1 MRART
6 PSVGGERGAVLLM
19 FAVWLPVLAVML
31 TFVVDVGNW
40 FVHKRHLQIQA
51 DAAALAGAQDFGAC
65 PDRGPIDA
73 TVAAYG
79 GATYNAQIGST
90 PPGRVFRL
98 TNSKTF
104 HDQPGSPDDTTEGSP
119 CTAGMIDVKL
129 TEVDLPWFVPS
140 FFSALP
146 AKVKYINAQARVSV
160 NQVDTSL
167 GALPVGVPDPNPK
180 AARATFIN
188 EATGAVLG
196 STALVKTGTSN
207 GLAVWDNAGVPV
219 AVPLGTAAGS
229 ISVVI
234 ALGGLSSTTCGQ
246 PLVACYDAVEDP
258 VAPATLPTKGIVH
271 IRNWS
276 AAGNGAPPSDPI
288 LRGVALVPGSC
299 VDPYFSSAASS
310 CTYGVR
316 ARADFGP
323 GDPLGVNIKAKLT
336 ATVGGTTATLT
347 YSAATGLWSSPTTA
361 FTLAPGSGSAATNVM
376 SMDWAENAGT
386 LTSQG
391 SPSGNN
397 CGTSG
402 GNKCKGTF
410 AAVQRAFSATEPRS
424 GPIKVATVTEGGLS
438 ANSLERCSAVQTSCT
453 HNLVVSIGVKGSLG
467 NASSVSDPVV
477 AMRVA
482 GGSQNQSLDCD
493 PALLTLKAELATG
506 CQPTY
511 SRNLGTT
518 DCPGSEDTLWA
529 TAQPWTCVAL
539 QTGGAVNQVPA
550 GLNLRI
556 LGNDKANTCPGVG
569 APGHNNWSQFPAL
582 APTDPR
588 IIEVFLAPFGS
599 FDGNGSTTVPV
610 TDFATFYVT
619 GWTGQGGGFNNP
631 CQGNGDDPV
640 PNDDP
645 GVIVG
650 HFIKYIQAPGT
661 GSGTT
666 PCDPAAF
673 GSCVAVMTR

>member
-6 PSVGGERGAVLLM
+6 PNAGERGAVLLM

-40 FVHKRHLQIQA
+40 FVHKRHLQVQA
-51 DAAALAGAQDFGAC
+51 DAAALAGAQDFIAC

-79 GATYNAQIGST
+79 GDTYNAQIGST
-90 PPGRVFRL
+90 PPGQVFRL

-104 HDQPGSPDDTTEGSP
+104 HDQPANSDDTTEGSP

-146 AKVKYINAQARVSV
+146 ASVKYINAQARVSV
-160 NQVDTSL
+160 NQLDSSV
-167 GALPVGVPDPNPK
+167 GALPVGVPDTNPK

-188 EATGAVLG
+188 EATGAILG

-207 GLAVWDNAGVPV
+207 GLAVWDNAGVPL
-219 AVPLGTAAGS
+219 AVPLGTAAGP
-229 ISVVI
+229 IGVVI
-234 ALGGLSSTTCGQ
+234 ALGGLTSTTCGQ
-246 PLVACYDAVEDP
+246 PLVTCYDAEEDP
-258 VAPATLPTKGIVH
+258 VSPATLPTKGIVH
-271 IRNWS
+271 VRSWS
-276 AAGNGAPPSDPI
+276 AAGDGAQPADPI
-288 LRGVALVPGSC
+288 LRGAALVPGSC

-310 CTYGVR
+310 CTFGVR
-316 ARADFGP
+316 AKVDFGP
-323 GDPLGVNIKAKLT
+323 GDPLALLGPRASVT
-336 ATVGGTTATLT
+336 ATVGGTTLPLT
-347 YSAATGLWSSPTTA
+347 YNATSGLWASATTDFA
-361 FTLAPGSGSAATNVM
+361 LAPGAGPVNV
-376 SMDWAENAGT
+376 SMDWVEKGGT

-397 CGTSG
+397 CGTTG

-410 AAVQRAFSATEPRS
+410 GTVQRAFSATEPRS
-424 GPIKVATVTEGGLS
+424 GPIKVTTVTEGGVS
-438 ANSLERCSAVQTSCT
+438 ANSLERCSTVQTSCT
-453 HNLVVSIGVKGSLG
+453 HDLVVSIGVKGSLG

-477 AMRVA
+477 SMRVA

-493 PALLTLKAELATG
+493 PDVSNLKAELATG
-506 CQPTY
+506 CAPTY
-511 SRNLGTT
+511 SRNTGTSG
-518 DCPGSEDTLWA
+518 CPGSPTTLWA
-529 TAQPWTCVAL
+529 TAQPWTCVAV

-550 GLNLRI
+550 GMNLRI
-556 LGNDKANTCPGVG
+556 LGDDKASACPLAG

-582 APTDPR
+582 AATDPR
-588 IIEVFLAPFGS
+588 IIEVFLTPFGS
-599 FDGNGSTTVPV
+599 FDGSGSTTVPV

-619 GWTGQGGGFNNP
+619 GWTGQGGGFDNP

-640 PNDDP
+640 PNNDP